1 MDALHLEADQFF
13 GPCIDTECSGGA
25 LAARRLEFAWP
36 TREQQRL
43 IADTKQ

>member
-13 GPCIDTECSGGA
+13 GPSIDTDGQGGA
-25 LAARRLEFAWP
+25 LAARRLELAWP